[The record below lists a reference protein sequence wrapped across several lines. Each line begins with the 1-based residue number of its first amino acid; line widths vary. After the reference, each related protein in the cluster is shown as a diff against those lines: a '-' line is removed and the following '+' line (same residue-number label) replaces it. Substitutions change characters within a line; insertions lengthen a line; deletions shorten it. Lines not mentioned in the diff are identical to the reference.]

1 MRVEDQQSTNMKKK
15 LQQLQK
21 DFATAIK
28 KIADVTGLE
37 KLEAEYFSRK
47 SGQMTNIMKEMK
59 SLSADV
65 KKEVGKLSNDV
76 KNEIQN
82 LITKKREELEAKK
95 WESIKTDEKI
105 DVTAP
110 RLPSKKQGTIHP
122 ITQARW
128 DMEDVARS
136 MGFTIEDGPELES
149 DHYVFEA
156 INIPKHH
163 PARDSQDTFYIKG
176 NPEWCMRSHVSNM
189 QGRMLE
195 KYGAP
200 LRAAYPGRSFRNEAL
215 DATHEHT
222 FMQFEALVVDKNINI
237 GNLVGIIKELLKGLY
252 KKDDIEVRLRPSYFP
267 FVEPGFELDM
277 KYTDKNGEEKWME
290 MLGCGLMHP
299 SVIEQAG
306 LDPNEYQG
314 LAFGMGLDRLV
325 MLKHEIEDIR
335 HLRAGDLRFLKQF

>member
-1 MRVEDQQSTNMKKK
+1 MKKK
-15 LQQLQK
+15 LEQLQTTFKKAITSITSFK
-21 DFATAIK
+21 D
-28 KIADVTGLE
+28 LE
-37 KLEAEYFSRK
+37 ILEQEFFSRK
-47 SGQMTNIMKEMK
+47 SGHMTMLMKDMK
-59 SLSADV
+59 DLSIEV
-65 KKEVGKLSNDV
+65 KKEVGKLSNVAKTTMQEMLD
-76 KNEIQN
+76 
-82 LITKKREELEAKK
+82 KKRAELEAKK
-95 WESIKTDEKI
+95 WESLAETEKI

-110 RLPSKKQGTIHP
+110 QIPQSRKGSIHP

-136 MGFTIEDGPELES
+136 MGFIIEDGPELES

-189 QGRMLE
+189 QGRLLE

-200 LRAAYPGRSFRNEAL
+200 IRAAYPGRSFRNEAL

-222 FMQFEALVVDKNINI
+222 FMQFEAMVVDKHIDI
-237 GNLVGIIKELLKGLY
+237 GHLVGIIKELLKGLY

-277 KYTDKNGEEKWME
+277 KYIDKNGEEKWME

-299 SVIEQAG
+299 SVIESAG
-306 LDPNEYQG
+306 LDPKEYQG

-335 HLRAGDLRFLKQF
+335 HLRSGDIRFLEQF